1 MNRYWHVDDG
11 SVRTP
16 SGGTHR
22 TSAPSRPELPR
33 TLSVDERFE
42 TILVLEHLRDGT
54 PSRLLHDVADRAI
67 ASMEEPGRV
76 SISRAGDR

>member
-1 MNRYWHVDDG
+1 MNRYWHVHDG

-22 TSAPSRPELPR
+22 TSAPSRPKLPH
-33 TLSVDERFE
+33 TLTVDERFE

-67 ASMEEPGRV
+67 ASMEEPARAG
-76 SISRAGDR
+76 ISRIDDR